1 MVEDL
6 VWVGLGWKS
15 SVRKE
20 LEEDHDQFFYIDFV
34 RVLNIFALALDKFI
48 ENLIE
53 EVEEL
58 LKILNLEV
66 FDKLLLFGDF
76 SQKDQVLAFNF

>member
-1 MVEDL
+1 
-6 VWVGLGWKS
+6 
-15 SVRKE
+15 